1 MYKTKQGEESP
12 FFFGWGGVDG
22 CGGDVWGGGGVMC
35 GVGVGEVY
43 KDAVALATAD
53 RSALS
58 QCVNAAPKKKNIPE
72 KLAPCNSGS
81 VITRPP

>member
-22 CGGDVWGGGGVMC
+22 CGGDVWGGGGV
-35 GVGVGEVY
+35 GEVY

-58 QCVNAAPKKKNIPE
+58 QCVNATPKKKKHPRKI
-72 KLAPCNSGS
+72 S
-81 VITRPP
+81 TM

>member
-12 FFFGWGGVDG
+12 FFFGWGCCVGWG
-22 CGGDVWGGGGVMC
+22 WGGGDGWG

-58 QCVNAAPKKKNIPE
+58 QCVNATPKKKKHPRKI
-72 KLAPCNSGS
+72 S
-81 VITRPP
+81 TM

>member
-12 FFFGWGGVDG
+12 FFFGWGG
-22 CGGDVWGGGGVMC
+22 GDVWGGVGV

-58 QCVNAAPKKKNIPE
+58 QCVNATPKKKKTSP
-72 KLAPCNSGS
+72 KK
-81 VITRPP
+81 

>member
-12 FFFGWGGVDG
+12 FFFGWGG

-58 QCVNAAPKKKNIPE
+58 QCVNATPKKKKHPR
-72 KLAPCNSGS
+72 KNS
-81 VITRPP
+81 TM